1 MPRMYEVYI
10 MNRPVFF
17 QEKANVSERSLVIR
31 EPGDRTLKEL
41 PHMIRQHAEIES
53 FVLLSD
59 HPEKLWMKFCYAY
72 KEVLAAGCV
81 VQNQQNAYLWI
92 ERNGKWDLPKGKVE
106 PGEGIE
112 EAAVREVEE
121 ETGIGAL
128 TLTADLGKTYH
139 TYEEAGIPV
148 LKTTFWF
155 KARHDGGATAGTP
168 QTVEGITGVHWKPLP
183 FDDEILNQ
191 TYPSIRALVERA
203 ASVG

>member
-41 PHMIRQHAEIES
+41 PQFIRQHTEIES
-53 FVLLSD
+53 FVLLSEN
-59 HPEKLWMKFCYAY
+59 PEKLWMQFCYGY

-81 VQNQQNAYLWI
+81 VQNEHQAYLWI

-112 EAAVREVEE
+112 AAAIREVEE

-128 TLTADLGKTYH
+128 TLKAELGKTYH

-155 KARHDGGATAGTP
+155 MAHHQGGATEGTP
-168 QTVEGITGVHWKPLP
+168 QTVEGITGVHWKQFP
-183 FDDEILNQ
+183 FDQEIMNQ
-191 TYPSIRALVERA
+191 TYPSIRALIERA
-203 ASVG
+203 VEIS

>member
-1 MPRMYEVYI
+1 MYEVYI
-10 MNRPVFF
+10 MNRPVIF

-31 EPGDRTLKEL
+31 EPSNRTVKEL
-41 PHMIRQHAEIES
+41 PQLIRQHTEIES

-59 HPEKLWMKFCYAY
+59 NPEQLWMQFCYAY

-81 VQNQQNAYLWI
+81 VQNEHNAFLWI

-128 TLTADLGKTYH
+128 TLQADLGKTYH
-139 TYEEAGIPV
+139 TYEEGGIPI

-155 KARHDGGATAGTP
+155 KAHHEGGATAGTP

-183 FDDEILNQ
+183 FDVEILNQ

-203 ASVG
+203 AEIG

>member
-1 MPRMYEVYI
+1 MYEVYI
-10 MNRPVFF
+10 MNRPVIF

-31 EPGDRTLKEL
+31 EPSNRTLKEL
-41 PHMIRQHAEIES
+41 PQLIRQHTEIES

-59 HPEKLWMKFCYAY
+59 NPEQLWMQFCYAY

-81 VQNQQNAYLWI
+81 VQNEHNAFLWI

-128 TLTADLGKTYH
+128 TLQADLGKTYH
-139 TYEEAGIPV
+139 TYEEGGIPI

-155 KARHDGGATAGTP
+155 KAHHEGGATAGTP

-183 FDDEILNQ
+183 FDVEILNQ

-203 ASVG
+203 AEIG